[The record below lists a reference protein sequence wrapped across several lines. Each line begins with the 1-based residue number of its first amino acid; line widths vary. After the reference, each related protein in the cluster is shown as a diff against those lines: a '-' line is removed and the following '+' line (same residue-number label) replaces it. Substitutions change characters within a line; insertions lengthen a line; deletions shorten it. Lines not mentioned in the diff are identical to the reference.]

1 MVIVEYYVIMAV
13 IVAVAA
19 IAIVLYRKR
28 SKKEAKEVPQGIQVF
43 NSSGELIFDLS
54 NATTY
59 VLGTGSTGTSNGSLS
74 NSKIKAGRTWVVV
87 TSAAADA
94 FIPRFTVANG
104 KISWDFYM
112 SASISAVHKRNI
124 TFMYGVF

>member
-1 MVIVEYYVIMAV
+1 MPIYVYVVIAV

-19 IAIVLYRKR
+19 IILYRKR
-28 SKKEAKEVPQGIQVF
+28 REKKVPQGLQIFDDGGHLV
-43 NSSGELIFDLS
+43 FDLS
-54 NATTY
+54 NKTTY

-74 NSKIKAGRTWVVV
+74 NSKIVAGKTWVVV